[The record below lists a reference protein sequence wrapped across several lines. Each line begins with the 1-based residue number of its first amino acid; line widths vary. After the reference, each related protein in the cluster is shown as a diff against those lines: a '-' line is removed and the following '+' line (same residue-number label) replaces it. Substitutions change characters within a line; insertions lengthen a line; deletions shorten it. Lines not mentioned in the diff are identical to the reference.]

1 MMTQGFAGMNLGM
14 QPSPASVRPA
24 TNPMMGNMGMPPAVG
39 GGTMGATPMGGMPL
53 NQGMMGMNMNMGMP
67 GAVGMG
73 MAMSVPVMSMN
84 SAGAQQKPDAFADFA
99 NFGK

>member
-14 QPSPASVRPA
+14 QPSPAPVRPA
-24 TNPMMGNMGMPPAVG
+24 INPMMGSMG
-39 GGTMGATPMGGMPL
+39 GGAMGVTPMGGMAL

-67 GAVGMG
+67 AAVGMG
-73 MAMSVPVMSMN
+73 MGMSVPVMSM
-84 SAGAQQKPDAFADFA
+84 SSGMAQQKHDAFADFA

>member
-1 MMTQGFAGMNLGM
+1 MTQGFAGMNLGM
-14 QPSPASVRPA
+14 QSSPAPVRPP
-24 TNPMMGNMGMPPAVG
+24 TNPMMGNMGMPSAMG
-39 GGTMGATPMGGMPL
+39 GGAIGVTPMGGMPL

-73 MAMSVPVMSMN
+73 MGIPVSVMNMSSAM
-84 SAGAQQKPDAFADFA
+84 AQQKHDAFADFA